1 MYVKV
6 SNTRFCL
13 KSPFDLISNLETD
26 SRFRKRSSAVLAVQK
41 TPSGVTGSLSGAHS
55 ARLQRAARAGRA
67 DAAQGT
73 NTKRQKVGVGPG
85 RVT

>member
-6 SNTRFCL
+6 STTRFCL

-26 SRFRKRSSAVLAVQK
+26 SRFPKRSSAVLAAQK
-41 TPSGVTGSLSGAHS
+41 TPSGVTGSLAHT
-55 ARLQRAARAGRA
+55 QRDFHVRARAGRA

-85 RVT
+85 GLT